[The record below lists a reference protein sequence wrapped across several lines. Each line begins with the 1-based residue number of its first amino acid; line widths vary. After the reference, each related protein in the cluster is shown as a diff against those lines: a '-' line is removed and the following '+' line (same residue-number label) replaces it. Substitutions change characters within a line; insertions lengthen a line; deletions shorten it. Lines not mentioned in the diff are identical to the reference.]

1 MKLTDKSGFMKV
13 IIIDDEPLAR
23 SLLEELLEEEKDIEI
38 VASCND
44 GFEGLKAIQEHQP
57 DLIFLDIQMPKIT
70 GFELLELIDNPPI
83 VIFTTAYDEYALMA
97 FEVNALDYLLKP
109 FDRDRLHKAL
119 EKARKIPTNANVEQD
134 NNRVHQEGKILQ
146 LPEQAQRIVV
156 KDGSNIK
163 IIPLADVLYIEAADD
178 YAKITTAEKYY
189 LKHQRMLQFEQQ
201 LPEQQFVRIHRS
213 YIVNL
218 QHIQKVELYEKEQ
231 YCVRLRN
238 QAKLPVSRNGY
249 VKLKSVLGI

>member
-1 MKLTDKSGFMKV
+1 MRT

-23 SLLEELLEEEKDIEI
+23 SLLEELLENEKDIEI

-70 GFELLELIDNPPI
+70 GFELLELLDNPPF
-83 VIFTTAYDEYALMA
+83 VIFTTAYDEYALKA
-97 FEVNALDYLLKP
+97 FEVNAMDYLLKP
-109 FDRDRLHKAL
+109 FEQQRLQQALDKVRNQKLNPNTHEPAGKA
-119 EKARKIPTNANVEQD
+119 
-134 NNRVHQEGKILQ
+134 EGKVLH

-156 KDGSNIK
+156 KENNNIK

-178 YAKITTAEKYY
+178 YAKVTTAEKYY
-189 LKHQRMLQFEQQ
+189 LKHQRMIQFEQQ
-201 LPEQQFVRIHRS
+201 LPDQQFVRVHRS

-231 YCVRLRN
+231 FCVILRN
-238 QAKLPVSRNGY
+238 GAKVPVSRSGY
-249 VKLKSVLGI
+249 AKLKEVLGI

>member
-1 MKLTDKSGFMKV
+1 MSQTNNKAVMKV

-23 SLLEELLEEEKDIEI
+23 SLLEELLEEEKNINI

-83 VIFTTAYDEYALMA
+83 VIFTTAYDEYALKA

-109 FDRDRLHKAL
+109 FDRERLQKAL
-119 EKARKIPTNANVEQD
+119 GKARQLPSKQNQNSIQE
-134 NNRVHQEGKILQ
+134 RQEGKILQ

-163 IIPLADVLYIEAADD
+163 IIPLAEILYIEAADD

-249 VKLKSVLGI
+249 VKLKAVLGI

>member
-1 MKLTDKSGFMKV
+1 MRT

-23 SLLEELLEEEKDIEI
+23 SLLEELLESENDIEI

-70 GFELLELIDNPPI
+70 GFELLELLDNPPF
-83 VIFTTAYDEYALMA
+83 VIFTTAYDEYALKA
-97 FEVNALDYLLKP
+97 FEVNAMDYLLKP
-109 FDRDRLHKAL
+109 FEQQRLQQAL
-119 EKARKIPTNANVEQD
+119 DKVRKQKLNPEVQPPAEKA
-134 NNRVHQEGKILQ
+134 EGKVLH

-156 KDGSNIK
+156 KENNNIK
-163 IIPLADVLYIEAADD
+163 IIPLTDVLYIEAADD
-178 YAKITTAEKYY
+178 YAKVTTAEKYY
-189 LKHQRMLQFEQQ
+189 LKHQRMIQFEQQ
-201 LPEQQFVRIHRS
+201 LPEQQFVRVHRS

-231 YCVRLRN
+231 FCVILRN
-238 QAKLPVSRNGY
+238 GAKVPVSRSGY
-249 VKLKSVLGI
+249 SKLKDVLGI

>member
-1 MKLTDKSGFMKV
+1 MSQTNNKAVMKV

-23 SLLEELLEEEKDIEI
+23 SLLEELLEEEKNINI

-70 GFELLELIDNPPI
+70 GFELLELIYNPPI
-83 VIFTTAYDEYALMA
+83 VIFTTAYDEYALKA

-109 FDRDRLHKAL
+109 FDRERLQKAL
-119 EKARKIPTNANVEQD
+119 GKARQLPSKQNQNSIQE
-134 NNRVHQEGKILQ
+134 RQEGKILQ

-163 IIPLADVLYIEAADD
+163 IIPLAEILYIEAADD

-249 VKLKSVLGI
+249 VKLKAVLGI

>member
-1 MKLTDKSGFMKV
+1 MKV

-23 SLLEELLEEEKDIEI
+23 SLLEELLEEEENIDVI
-38 VASCND
+38 ASCND

-70 GFELLELIDNPPI
+70 GFELLELIEKPPV
-83 VIFTTAYDEYALMA
+83 VIFTTAYDEYALKA

-109 FDRDRLHKAL
+109 FDKARLQKAL
-119 EKARKIPTNANVEQD
+119 EKAQKAPVNKMPEMNME
-134 NNRVHQEGKILQ
+134 NQETKFMQ

-156 KDGSNIK
+156 KEGNNIK
-163 IIPLADVLYIEAADD
+163 IIPLPEILYIEAADD
-178 YAKITTAEKYY
+178 YAKIFTAEKYY
-189 LKHQRMLQFEQQ
+189 LKHQRMMHFEQQ
-201 LPEQQFVRIHRS
+201 LPVQQFVRVHRS

-218 QHIQKVELYEKEQ
+218 RHIQKVELYEKEQ

-238 QAKLPVSRNGY
+238 QAKIPVSRNGY
-249 VKLKSVLGI
+249 IKLKGVLGI

>member
-1 MKLTDKSGFMKV
+1 MRT

-23 SLLEELLEEEKDIEI
+23 SLLEELLENEKDIDI

-70 GFELLELIDNPPI
+70 GFELLELLDNPPL
-83 VIFTTAYDEYALMA
+83 VIFTTAYDEYALKA
-97 FEVNALDYLLKP
+97 FEVNAMDYLLKP
-109 FDRDRLHKAL
+109 FEHKRLQQAL
-119 EKARKIPTNANVEQD
+119 DKVRSQKLGPGTHHQSSEKP
-134 NNRVHQEGKILQ
+134 EGKILQ

-156 KDGSNIK
+156 KENNNIK
-163 IIPLADVLYIEAADD
+163 IIPLTDVLYIEAADD
-178 YAKITTAEKYY
+178 YAKVTTAEKYY
-189 LKHQRMLQFEQQ
+189 LKHQRMIQFEQQ
-201 LPEQQFVRIHRS
+201 LPDQQFVRVHRS

-231 YCVRLRN
+231 FCVILRN
-238 QAKLPVSRNGY
+238 GAKVPVSRSGY
-249 VKLKSVLGI
+249 AKLKDVLGI

>member
-1 MKLTDKSGFMKV
+1 MRT

-23 SLLEELLEEEKDIEI
+23 SLLEELLENENDIEI

-70 GFELLELIDNPPI
+70 GFELLELLDNPPF
-83 VIFTTAYDEYALMA
+83 VIFTTAYDEYALKA
-97 FEVNALDYLLKP
+97 FEVNAMDYLLKP
-109 FDRDRLHKAL
+109 FEQQRLQQAL
-119 EKARKIPTNANVEQD
+119 DKVRKQKLNPEAQQPSEKA
-134 NNRVHQEGKILQ
+134 EGKVLH

-156 KDGSNIK
+156 KENNNIK
-163 IIPLADVLYIEAADD
+163 IIPLTDVLYIEAADD
-178 YAKITTAEKYY
+178 YAKVTTAEKYY
-189 LKHQRMLQFEQQ
+189 LKHQRMIQFEQQ
-201 LPEQQFVRIHRS
+201 LPEQQFVRVHRS

-231 YCVRLRN
+231 FCVILRN
-238 QAKLPVSRNGY
+238 GAKVPVSRNGY
-249 VKLKSVLGI
+249 AKLKGVLGI